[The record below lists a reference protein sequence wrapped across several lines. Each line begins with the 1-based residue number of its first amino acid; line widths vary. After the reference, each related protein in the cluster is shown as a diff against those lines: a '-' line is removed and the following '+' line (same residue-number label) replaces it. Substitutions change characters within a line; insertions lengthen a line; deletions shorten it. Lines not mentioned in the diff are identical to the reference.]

1 MGRRH
6 TTGTETTP
14 IGYEVRVGGMSN
26 LRQSVKIALKVSRE
40 SGTLQGVGKGDML
53 EAVGEATT
61 LPNQNTLGGR

>member
-1 MGRRH
+1 M
-6 TTGTETTP
+6 
-14 IGYEVRVGGMSN
+14 GGMSN